1 VRLGVMQMPVMDGLT
16 ATELIRKAESGN
28 GWTRV
33 PVLGLTAHA
42 IQGYQDTCLKHG
54 MDGYLGKPFDIHQ
67 LLKTI
72 GVLLPLDKL
81 GQRRVLS

>member
-1 VRLGVMQMPVMDGLT
+1 MPVMDGLT
-16 ATELIRKAESGN
+16 ATQTLRKAERQN
-28 GWTRV
+28 NWMRL

-72 GVLLPLDKL
+72 GHLLPSDKL
-81 GQRRVLS
+81 E

>member
-1 VRLGVMQMPVMDGLT
+1 MCLVVLQMPIMDGLK
-16 ATELIRKAESGN
+16 ATDLIRKAESDN
-28 GWTRV
+28 GWTRL

-42 IQGYQDTCLKHG
+42 IQGYQDTCFKHG

-72 GVLLPLDKL
+72 GHLLPPDTLQ
-81 GQRRVLS
+81 GQR